1 MDCFRS
7 LDQVPEDFGAT
18 AVTIGN
24 FDGVHRGHTR
34 VIQTVVE
41 QARAAG
47 LKAVAISFD
56 PHPALVHRPDV
67 PHYPIMGMRDSLDLL
82 DELGLDALVLLPY
95 SLEFAHQTPEDFIR
109 QTFVEGLAAKKVV
122 IGADVRFGR
131 HNSGDLETMQAL
143 GEEYGFDVVVVE
155 DLSTDNDLG
164 ELTGDAP
171 HRRCSSTWIR
181 ELLAAGD
188 VETAAKLL
196 GRFHRMRGEVVH
208 GAARGRELG
217 FPTANMAPGSDG
229 LIPADGVYAGWLH
242 DEAGLRW
249 PVAISVGSNPTFEGV
264 SRQVEAHVM
273 GRPQEEVE
281 DFNLY
286 GQNVLLEFVAHLR
299 PMVAY
304 EGMDAL
310 IRQMAQD
317 VDDAWAVLGQSSSS
331 GPVPGAPR
339 S

>member
-1 MDCFRS
+1 MRRFVDCFRS
-7 LDQVPEDFGAT
+7 LDEIPQRYGPT

-24 FDGVHRGHTR
+24 FDGVHRGHAR
-34 VIQTVVE
+34 VIRTVVAE
-41 QARAAG
+41 AHSDG

-67 PHYPIMGMRDSLDLL
+67 PHFPIMGLRDSLDLL

-95 SLEFAHQTPEDFIR
+95 SLDFAQETPEDFVR
-109 QTFVEGLAAKKVV
+109 TTFVEGLGAKKVV

-131 HNSGDLETMQAL
+131 NNSGDLDTMKQL
-143 GEEYGFDVVVVE
+143 GEEHGFEVAVVE
-155 DLSTDNDLG
+155 DLSTDNDLT
-164 ELTGDAP
+164 ELDAKDE

-181 ELLAAGD
+181 ELLASGD
-188 VETAAKLL
+188 VDSAAHLL
-196 GRFHRMRGEVVH
+196 GRYHRMRGKVVH

-217 FPTANMAPGSDG
+217 FPTANMASDSDG

-242 DEAGLRW
+242 DEAGQRW

-273 GRPQEEVE
+273 GRPHEEVE
-281 DFNLY
+281 DFDLY
-286 GQNVLLEFVAHLR
+286 GQNVILEFVAHLR
-299 PMVAY
+299 SMVAY

-310 IRQMAQD
+310 IRQMTKD
-317 VDDAWAVLGQSSSS
+317 VDDAWRALGYD
-331 GPVPGAPR
+331 PE
-339 S
+339 